1 MRDAAHL
8 VVREGKARAVSLRQM
23 PAGGC
28 NICGNADLYAVAT
41 EPYLH
46 ISGQMSLDLSILLVF
61 MC

>member
-8 VVREGKARAVSLRQM
+8 VVREDMARTVSLGQM

-41 EPYLH
+41 GPYLH
-46 ISGQMSLDLSILLVF
+46 ISGQYESAAWTK
-61 MC
+61 CHWT

>member
-28 NICGNADLYAVAT
+28 NICGNADLYVVAT

-46 ISGQMSLDLSILLVF
+46 ISMSLDLSILLVF